1 MFNCLF
7 FQTLDSI
14 NQITIAVSQVLNH
27 ELTMEELIIKFTSLR
42 DRTIDDYNATMRMG
56 QELLQRLA
64 IPVMQREGLVS

>member
-1 MFNCLF
+1 M
-7 FQTLDSI
+7 
-14 NQITIAVSQVLNH
+14 SQVLNH

-42 DRTIDDYNATMRMG
+42 DHTIDDYNATMRMG